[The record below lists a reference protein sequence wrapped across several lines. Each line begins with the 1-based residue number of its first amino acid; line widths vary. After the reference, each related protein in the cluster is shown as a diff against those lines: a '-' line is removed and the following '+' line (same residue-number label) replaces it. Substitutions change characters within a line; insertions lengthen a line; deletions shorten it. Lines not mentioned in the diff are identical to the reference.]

1 MSAMSSLI
9 TSLTIVYSNVYSGA
23 DQRKHQSSA
32 SLAFVR
38 VIHRWPV
45 NSPHKGPVMRKMF
58 PFDDVIMIQAIS
70 LNSDKLFITS
80 NPARKTYT
88 FPLPPQSTPVTS
100 GIKFW
105 YLYQK
110 VNMYPWTSLDNKCNS
125 LSCCT
130 SQSSMPLFM
139 ELFYNNKKVAFH
151 LVYMELHLAK
161 IT

>member
-38 VIHRWPV
+38 VIHWWPV
-45 NSPHKGPVMRKMF
+45 NSPHKGPVTRKMF

-80 NPARKTYT
+80 NPTRKTYA
-88 FPLPPQSTPVTS
+88 FPLPPQSTPVAW
-100 GIKFW
+100 GLKFW
-105 YLYQK
+105 YLHQK
-110 VNMYPWTSLDNKCNS
+110 VNMYPWTSLDNKCNP
-125 LSCCT
+125 LSYCT

-139 ELFYNNKKVAFH
+139 ELFHNNKKVAFY